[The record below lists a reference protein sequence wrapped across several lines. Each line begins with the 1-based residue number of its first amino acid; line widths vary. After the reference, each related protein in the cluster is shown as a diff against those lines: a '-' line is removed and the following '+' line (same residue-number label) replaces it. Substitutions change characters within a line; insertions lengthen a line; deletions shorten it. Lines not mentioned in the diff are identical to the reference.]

1 MYPLQMRKKVLE
13 IKKKEKIS
21 IVSAAKRFGISPTTV
36 FKWTKRLEAKKAR
49 EKTSSKNRY
58 EGIAR
63 RCQRESNAY
72 QYERAVSLE

>member
-21 IVSAAKRFGISPTTV
+21 IVSAAKRFGISPITV
-36 FKWTKRLEAKKAR
+36 FKWTKKLEAKKSTR
-49 EKTSSKNRY
+49 KTSSKNRY

-63 RCQRESNAY
+63 RYQRES
-72 QYERAVSLE
+72 RCVSI